1 MGATFTGYMSR
12 EKRVELSIGCE
23 SCHGAGSEHLK
34 DRDDH
39 IYRATDYD
47 PIRSSEICLQCHM
60 RNRDNRLKNGDR
72 TINSLYMEAKDYPSG
87 YEAGDALINY
97 KLVAPFK
104 LGVETK
110 EFWANGS
117 AKEE

>member
-1 MGATFTGYMSR
+1 MVPTSA
-12 EKRVELSIGCE
+12 
-23 SCHGAGSEHLK
+23 
-34 DRDDH
+34 
-39 IYRATDYD
+39 
-47 PIRSSEICLQCHM
+47 HM
-60 RNRDNRLKNGDR
+60 RNRDTRLKNGDR

-117 AKEE
+117 AKKNRTPRE